1 MAVPTW
7 PRRFARGPG
16 HSFEGKVFTVVS
28 CSTVSNDSVEA
39 LSATHPKPR
48 DMLARRN
55 SAFSAILG
63 PDGAQPYGFASTT

>member
-1 MAVPTW
+1 MVTTLFPNCSTDEDW
-7 PRRFARGPG
+7 D
-16 HSFEGKVFTVVS
+16 HSLVAQSVVS
-28 CSTVSNDSVEA
+28 CSTVSNDIVEA